1 VFYIFVPE
9 ERSIFDAPDPPKTT
23 MEALTQR
30 HNKYKNAAASAKEEN
45 NGGKSR
51 RMGRIAKVS
60 SLLNGLYYMKVLV
73 LS

>member
-1 VFYIFVPE
+1 
-9 ERSIFDAPDPPKTT
+9 